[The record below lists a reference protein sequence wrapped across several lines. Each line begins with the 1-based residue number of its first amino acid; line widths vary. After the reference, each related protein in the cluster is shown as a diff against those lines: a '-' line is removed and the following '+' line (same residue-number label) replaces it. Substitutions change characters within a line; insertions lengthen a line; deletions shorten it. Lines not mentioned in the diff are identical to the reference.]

1 MTALLCLAAAMA
13 AGLLFTRIVK
23 PIGLPNVT
31 AYLVAGLLI
40 GPSVSNIVTEEIAS
54 GFDVIVTLALGF
66 IAFSIGVEFKFSHL
80 KEIGGKVLVITLFQA
95 LAAVVCVFVT
105 LLLFGF
111 DLPIVFTLSA
121 IATATAP
128 AATLLVI
135 RQYKAHGPVTE
146 TLLPVVA
153 LDDAIG
159 LIIFSVF
166 MSISK
171 SIAGGEG
178 IRVGQMILEPLRE
191 IGLSIVAGTVIGLI
205 LTLCIRFFKS
215 RANRLSLMITAVVAG
230 VALAERFGL
239 SSLLVCMLIGAIFI
253 NMREDAEYII
263 EGCDRWTPPL
273 FLLFFVVSGADL
285 DLSILPSV
293 GLVGVLYIIAR
304 SIGKYS
310 GAAAGA
316 AIVKAEPNVRK
327 YLGFTLLPQ
336 AGVAIGM
343 AQIAAAGLPSELGAQ
358 IRAVVLCATIVY
370 EIIGPVVTKISL
382 LKNSSARLYESSL
395 DSSVSGPPSGTWQLM
410 MISPF
415 FRKTPSFSL
424 T

>member
-1 MTALLCLAAAMA
+1 MTSLLCLAVALA

-31 AYLVAGLLI
+31 AYLIAGLLI
-40 GPSVSNIVTEEIAS
+40 GPSVLNIVTDEIAA
-54 GFDVIVTLALGF
+54 GFDTVVTLALGF

-80 KEIGGKVLVITLFQA
+80 KEIGGKVFVITLFQA
-95 LAAVVCVFVT
+95 LTAVACVFVT

-159 LIIFSVF
+159 LVIFSVF
-166 MSISK
+166 MSVSK

-178 IRVGQMILEPLRE
+178 IDVWKMVLDPLRE
-191 IGLSIVAGTVIGLI
+191 IGLSIVAGTVLGLI
-205 LTLCIRFFKS
+205 LTLCMKFFKS
-215 RANRLSLMITAVVAG
+215 RANRLSLMIAAVVAG
-230 VALAERFGL
+230 VALAEKFDL
-239 SSLLVCMLIGAIFI
+239 SSLLVCMLIGAFFI
-253 NMREDAEYII
+253 NLKEDAEYII

-293 GLVGVLYIIAR
+293 GLIGVLYIVAR

-310 GAAAGA
+310 GAATGA
-316 AIVKAEPNVRK
+316 AIVKSEPNVRK

-343 AQIAAAGLPSELGAQ
+343 AQIAAVELPSELGAQ
-358 IRAVVLCATIVY
+358 VRAVVLCATIVY
-370 EIIGPVVTKISL
+370 EIIGPVLTKISL
-382 LKNSSARLYESSL
+382 TMAGEIPKQEKKKKIKES
-395 DSSVSGPPSGTWQLM
+395 
-410 MISPF
+410 
-415 FRKTPSFSL
+415 KT
-424 T
+424 

>member
-1 MTALLCLAAAMA
+1 MTSLLCLAAAMA

-40 GPSVSNIVTEEIAS
+40 GPSVLNVVTEEITA

-80 KEIGGKVLVITLFQA
+80 KEIGGKVFVITLFQA
-95 LAAVVCVFVT
+95 LTAVIFVFVT
-105 LLLFGF
+105 LILFGF

-135 RQYKAHGPVTE
+135 RQYKAHGPVTD

-153 LDDAIG
+153 LDDAVG

-166 MSISK
+166 LSVSK
-171 SIAGGEG
+171 SLVGGEG
-178 IRVGQMILEPLRE
+178 IQVADMILKPLRE
-191 IGLSIVAGTVIGLI
+191 IGLSIVAGTVLGLL
-205 LTLCIRFFKS
+205 LTLCMKFFKS
-215 RANRLSLMITAVVAG
+215 RANRLSLMIVAVVAG
-230 VALAERFGL
+230 VALAEKFAL
-239 SSLLVCMLIGAIFI
+239 SSLLVCMLIGAFFI
-253 NMREDAEYII
+253 NLREDAEYII

-273 FLLFFVVSGADL
+273 FLLFFVISGADL

-293 GLVGVLYIIAR
+293 GIVGVLYIIAR
-304 SIGKYS
+304 SLGKYT
-310 GAAAGA
+310 GAAVGA
-316 AIVKAEPNVRK
+316 SIVKSEPNVRK

-343 AQIAAAGLPSELGAQ
+343 AQIAAAEFPTELGAK

-370 EIIGPVVTKISL
+370 EIIGPVLTKISL
-382 LKNSSARLYESSL
+382 TMAGEIPKPEKKKKEKES
-395 DSSVSGPPSGTWQLM
+395 
-410 MISPF
+410 
-415 FRKTPSFSL
+415 KA
-424 T
+424 

>member
-1 MTALLCLAAAMA
+1 MTSLLCLAAAMA

-40 GPSVSNIVTEEIAS
+40 GPSVLNVVTEEIAA

-80 KEIGGKVLVITLFQA
+80 KEIGGKVFVITLFQA
-95 LAAVVCVFVT
+95 LTAVIFVFVT
-105 LLLFGF
+105 LILFGF

-135 RQYKAHGPVTE
+135 RQYKAHGPVTD

-153 LDDAIG
+153 LDDAVG

-166 MSISK
+166 LSVSK
-171 SIAGGEG
+171 SLVGGEG
-178 IRVGQMILEPLRE
+178 IQVADMILKPLRE
-191 IGLSIVAGTVIGLI
+191 IGLSIVAGTVLGLL
-205 LTLCIRFFKS
+205 LTLCMKFFKS
-215 RANRLSLMITAVVAG
+215 RANRLSLMIVAVVAG
-230 VALAERFGL
+230 VALAEKFAL
-239 SSLLVCMLIGAIFI
+239 SSLLVCMLIGAFFI
-253 NMREDAEYII
+253 NLREDAEYII

-273 FLLFFVVSGADL
+273 FLLFFVISGADL

-293 GLVGVLYIIAR
+293 GIVGVLYIIAR
-304 SIGKYS
+304 SLGKYT
-310 GAAAGA
+310 GAAVGA
-316 AIVKAEPNVRK
+316 SIVKSEPNVRK

-343 AQIAAAGLPSELGAQ
+343 AQIAAAEFPSELGAK

-370 EIIGPVVTKISL
+370 EIIGPVLTKISL
-382 LKNSSARLYESSL
+382 TMAGEIPKPEKKKKEKES
-395 DSSVSGPPSGTWQLM
+395 
-410 MISPF
+410 
-415 FRKTPSFSL
+415 KA
-424 T
+424 

>member
-1 MTALLCLAAAMA
+1 MA

-23 PIGLPNVT
+23 PVGLPNVT

-40 GPSVSNIVTEEIAS
+40 GPSVLNIVTEEIAA

-66 IAFSIGVEFKFSHL
+66 IAFSIGVEFKLSHL

-95 LAAVVCVFVT
+95 LTAVVFVFLT

-111 DLPIVFTLSA
+111 DLPTVFTLSA

-135 RQYKAHGPVTE
+135 RQYKAHGPVTD

-159 LIIFSVF
+159 LIVFSIF
-166 MSISK
+166 MSVSK
-171 SIAGGEG
+171 SLSGGED
-178 IRVGQMILEPLRE
+178 IEIARMILEPLRE
-191 IGLSIVAGTVIGLI
+191 IGLSLVAGTVIGII
-205 LTLCIRFFKS
+205 LTLCMKFFKS

-230 VALAERFGL
+230 VALSEKFDL
-239 SSLLVCMLIGAIFI
+239 SSLLVCMLIGAFFI
-253 NMREDAEYII
+253 NLREDAEYII

-273 FLLFFVVSGADL
+273 FLLFFVISGADL
-285 DLSILPSV
+285 DLSILPTV
-293 GLVGVLYIIAR
+293 GLIGVLYIVAR
-304 SIGKYS
+304 SFGKYA

-316 AIVKAEPNVRK
+316 AIVKSEPNVRR
-327 YLGFTLLPQ
+327 YLGLTLLPQ

-343 AQIAAAGLPSELGAQ
+343 AQIAAAELPAELGAQ

-370 EIIGPVVTKISL
+370 EIIGPVITKISL
-382 LKNSSARLYESSL
+382 TRAGEIEKPERKKKEKAAK
-395 DSSVSGPPSGTWQLM
+395 SG
-410 MISPF
+410 
-415 FRKTPSFSL
+415 
-424 T
+424 